1 MTYRDFKLVQSFS
14 HWRVQNSLPES
25 PKLLI
30 SSLISQSSNLSDSK
44 IAVPVASIR
53 SIEEQQ
59 LFIQFIGQL
68 SIAKIK
74 VNIIAQEKEMPH
86 MLFNDLDKEYF
97 KCGRIF
103 AW

>member
-44 IAVPVASIR
+44 IAVPGASIR

-59 LFIQFIGQL
+59 VFIQFIGQL

-74 VNIIAQEKEMPH
+74 EVLFLFCVVVQITIYDPFITLLRIDLFII
-86 MLFNDLDKEYF
+86 
-97 KCGRIF
+97 
-103 AW
+103 